1 MKMSGDK
8 IEKLEKQV
16 EQAKA
21 RLQAAKAREKVRER
35 KLLTRKKILL
45 GAYVLKAL
53 ESGRMKSDVMQAELD
68 RFLVSD
74 RDRAL
79 FNLPPK
85 NG

>member
-1 MKMSGDK
+1 MSADK
-8 IEKLEKQV
+8 IGKLEKQV

-21 RLQAAKAREKVRER
+21 RLQAAKAREREKER

-45 GAYVLKAL
+45 GAYMLKQL

-79 FNLPPK
+79 FDLPPK